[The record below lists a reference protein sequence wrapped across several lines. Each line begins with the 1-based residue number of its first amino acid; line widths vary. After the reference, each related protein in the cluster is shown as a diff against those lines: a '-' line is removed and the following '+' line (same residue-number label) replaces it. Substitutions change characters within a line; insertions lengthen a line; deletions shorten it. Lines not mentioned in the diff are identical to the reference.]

1 MHLVVDYPDLLP
13 DVMRMS
19 PSQFEREAKLAMAA
33 KLYEMG
39 RLSSGHAAQLAG
51 VARVD
56 FILALAHFGVPY
68 LNYPPDEVEQDVANA
83 LGDPAG
89 H

>member
-1 MHLVVDYPDLLP
+1 MHLVVDYPDSLP

-19 PSQFEREAKLAMAA
+19 RPQFEREAKLAMAA

-51 VARVD
+51 VGRVD
-56 FILALAHFGVPY
+56 FILALQRYGVPY
-68 LNYPPDEVEQDVANA
+68 IDYPPEELEQDLANA
-83 LGDPAG
+83 LGEPAD